1 MEIKNIPDAMRFF
14 KAGNSPV
21 ICEKING
28 EQKTCNNLAE
38 AAEFLR
44 DPTDKQECILPTGDV
59 TVLNVD
65 ELKPNS
71 VLVIKLDVKSPE
83 EKMAVL
89 PSFAKLINPY
99 AQSLRDKRVTVMIMS
114 KSESIESIP
123 EAEMNKAGWFK
134 KEKSLII
141 NPYEKS

>member
-1 MEIKNIPDAMRFF
+1 MVIFNIAEARQHF
-14 KAGNSPV
+14 KAGNV
-21 ICEKING
+21 EIRCENSNG
-28 EQKTCNNLAE
+28 DHKYCNNLAE
-38 AAEFLR
+38 AVEFFREPQKVTL
-44 DPTDKQECILPTGDV
+44 PTDTV
-59 TVLNVD
+59 TTLNID

-71 VLVIKLDVKSPE
+71 VLVIKLDVKTPE

-99 AQSLRDKRVTVMIMS
+99 AATLREKRVTVMIMS
-114 KSESIESIP
+114 KAESIESIP
-123 EAEMNKAGWFK
+123 EAEMNKSGWFK

>member
-1 MEIKNIPDAMRFF
+1 MRFF
-14 KAGNSPV
+14 KAGNVPV

-28 EQKTCNNLAE
+28 ERKTCNNFAE
-38 AAEFLR
+38 AVEFFR
-44 DPTDKQECILPTGDV
+44 GPADKQELTIPSDDV

-71 VLVIKLDVKSPE
+71 VLVIKLDVASPE

-99 AQSLRDKRVTVMIMS
+99 AQTLRDKRVTVMIMS
-114 KSESIESIP
+114 KAESIDSIP

-134 KEKSLII
+134 KEKSVII
-141 NPYEKS
+141 NPYEK